1 MNVVIV
7 DDAPTN
13 LQLMRGLV
21 QRLEGCQPIL
31 FSDSGSGLSWC
42 LEHEPDLI
50 IVDYMMPSPD
60 GLEFIRQIRRE
71 SRHEDLPILMV
82 SADHEKG
89 VRYAALD
96 EGATDFLNK
105 PVDRMEFLAR
115 TRNMLALRRSQ
126 LALANRALT
135 LAEEVKRAI
144 ADIHDRERET
154 IIRLA
159 RAAEYR
165 DPETGSHILR
175 MAHYAELIAA
185 GLGLPEDF
193 RALLLHAAPMHDIG
207 KLGTPDHILL
217 KPGRHTPEEY
227 EIMRRHTMIGYEILK
242 ESSSHAIQL
251 AASIA
256 LHHHE
261 RFDGSGYPR
270 ALAGDAIPIEG
281 RIVAVADVFDALTSE
296 RPYKVAWTL
305 EDASAYLRDNRGSH
319 FDPQCVDAFFDR
331 WDGVLDIRR
340 RFGDAP

>member
-7 DDAPTN
+7 DDTPTN
-13 LQLMRGLV
+13 LQLMSGLV
-21 QRLEGCQPIL
+21 QRLDGCRPLL
-31 FSDSGSGLSWC
+31 FADSGSGLWWC
-42 LEHEPDLI
+42 LEHDPDLI
-50 IVDYMMPSPD
+50 IVDYMMPSPN
-60 GLEFIRQIRRE
+60 GLEFIRQVRRE
-71 SRHEDLPILMV
+71 PRHADLPILMV

-105 PVDRMEFLAR
+105 PVDGVEFLAR
-115 TRNMLALRRSQ
+115 ARNMLALRRSQ

-135 LAEEVKRAI
+135 LAEEVRRAV

-175 MAHYAELIAA
+175 MTQYAELIAA
-185 GLGLPEDF
+185 RLGLPKDF
-193 RALLLHAAPMHDIG
+193 QEMLLHAAPMHDIG

-217 KPGRHTPEEY
+217 KPGRHTPEEF
-227 EIMRRHTMIGYEILK
+227 EIMRRHTLIGYEILK
-242 ESSSHAIQL
+242 ESSSRAIQL

-261 RFDGSGYPR
+261 KFDGSGYPR
-270 ALAGDAIPIEG
+270 ALAGEAIPIEG
-281 RIVAVADVFDALTSE
+281 RIAAVADVFDALTSE
-296 RPYKVAWTL
+296 RPYKSVWSL
-305 EDASAYLRDNRGSH
+305 EDAAAYLRDHRGRH
-319 FDPQCVDAFFDR
+319 FDPACVDAFFDC
-331 WDGVLDIRR
+331 WGGVLEIGH
-340 RFGDAP
+340 RFDGA